1 MKKNSKSKE
10 QTPRVSSVQTGRQR
24 RQPFNLLE
32 RDVPLAAPEEQM
44 YDALRE
50 AIPIID
56 AAIDKLVRLTG
67 GFTVQCNNLSA
78 ERKLNTFLGDVQVG
92 ASGRGINFFI
102 TQFLDR
108 LLTWGT
114 AAAEIVPYSNG
125 EVAALYCANNSD
137 IELKQGENP
146 LELQICTYRD
156 GKLTPVPHPERI
168 IICAHKPMPSEI
180 RGTSLLRG
188 LPFVSSILLKIY
200 NSTGIN
206 WERFGNLRYAVTYKP
221 SGSVL
226 ENTLGSDAVSEISSE
241 WSRAMNSED
250 GVRDFVA
257 VGDVDVKVIGA
268 DNQILDSEIPV
279 RQLLEQII
287 AKLGVPPFM
296 MGLSWS
302 STERMSQ
309 QQADILT
316 SEIESYRALLTPVL
330 RKICRQQLTAMGY
343 ANEPEIIWDDI
354 NLQDEVEL
362 SRARLLNAQASVVEE
377 TDGQIQEEE

>member
-1 MKKNSKSKE
+1 MKKNSKSKSAN
-10 QTPRVSSVQTGRQR
+10 PRVSSVQTGRSR
-24 RQPFNLLE
+24 RQPFNMLE
-32 RDVPLAAPEEQM
+32 RYTPLAAPTEQM

-56 AAIDKLVRLTG
+56 AAIEKLVRLTG
-67 GFTVQCNNLSA
+67 GFKIICHNRSA
-78 ERKLNTFLGDVQVG
+78 ERHLQTFLDNVKVG
-92 ASGRGINFFI
+92 ASGAGINFFI

-125 EVAALYCANNSD
+125 EIAALYCANNSD
-137 IELKQGENP
+137 IELKNGANP
-146 LELQICTYRD
+146 LEIQICTYRD
-156 GKLTPVPHPERI
+156 GEIVPVSHPERI
-168 IICAHKPMPSEI
+168 IISALKPMPGEI

-200 NSTGIN
+200 NAMGAN
-206 WERFGNLRYAVTYKP
+206 WDRFGNLRYAVTYKP

-226 ENTLGSDAVSEISSE
+226 ENTLGGDVVSEISAE
-241 WSRAMNSED
+241 WSRAMNSEE

-268 DNQILDSEIPV
+268 DNQVLDSEVPV
-279 RQLLEQII
+279 RQILEQIV
-287 AKLGVPPFM
+287 AKLGIPPFM
-296 MGLSWS
+296 LGLSWS

-316 SEIESYRALLTPVL
+316 SEIESYRALLTPIL
-330 RKICRQQLTAMGY
+330 RKICRFQLTAMGY
-343 ANEPEIIWDDI
+343 TCEPEIVWDDI
-354 NLQDEVEL
+354 NLQDEVEI
-362 SRARLLNAQASVVEE
+362 SRARLLNAQAMVVEE
-377 TDGQIQEEE
+377 NGNTEGK

>member
-1 MKKNSKSKE
+1 MKKNSKSKSAK
-10 QTPRVSSVQTGRQR
+10 PRVSSAQTGRGR
-24 RQPFNLLE
+24 RQPFNMLE
-32 RDVPLAAPEEQM
+32 RYTPLAAPAEQM

-56 AAIDKLVRLTG
+56 AAIEKLVRLTG
-67 GFTVQCNNLSA
+67 GFKVVCANRSA
-78 ERKLNTFLGDVQVG
+78 ERHLQTFLNDVKVG
-92 ASGRGINFFI
+92 ASGAGINFFI

-125 EVAALYCANNSD
+125 EIAALYCANNSD
-137 IELKQGENP
+137 IELKNGANP
-146 LELQICTYRD
+146 LEIEIYTYRD
-156 GKLTPVPHPERI
+156 GEIVPVIHPERI
-168 IICAHKPMPSEI
+168 IISALKPMPGEI

-200 NSTGIN
+200 NAMGAN
-206 WERFGNLRYAVTYKP
+206 WDRFGNLRYAVTYKP

-226 ENTLGSDAVSEISSE
+226 ENTLGGDVVSEISAE
-241 WSRAMNSED
+241 WSRAMNSEE

-268 DNQILDSEIPV
+268 DNQVLDSEVPV
-279 RQLLEQII
+279 RQILEQIV
-287 AKLGVPPFM
+287 AKLGIPPFM
-296 MGLSWS
+296 LGLSWS

-316 SEIESYRALLTPVL
+316 SEIESYRALLTPIL
-330 RKICRQQLTAMGY
+330 RKICRFQLTAMGY
-343 ANEPEIIWDDI
+343 TCEPEIVWDDI

-362 SRARLLNAQASVVEE
+362 SRARLLNAQAMVVEE
-377 TDGQIQEEE
+377 NGNITEGK

>member
-1 MKKNSKSKE
+1 MKKNSKLKGAK
-10 QTPRVSSVQTGRQR
+10 PRVSSVQTGRSR
-24 RQPFNLLE
+24 RQPFNMLE
-32 RDVPLAAPEEQM
+32 QYTPLAAPTEQM

-56 AAIDKLVRLTG
+56 AAIEKLVRLTG
-67 GFTVQCNNLSA
+67 GFKVVCANRSA
-78 ERKLNTFLGDVQVG
+78 ERYLQTFLNDVKVG
-92 ASGRGINFFI
+92 ASGAGINFFI

-125 EVAALYCANNSD
+125 EIAALYCANNSD
-137 IELKQGENP
+137 IELKNGDNP
-146 LELQICTYRD
+146 LEIEIYTYRD
-156 GKLTPVPHPERI
+156 GEIVPVIHPERI
-168 IICAHKPMPSEI
+168 IISALKPMPGEI

-200 NSTGIN
+200 NAMGAN
-206 WERFGNLRYAVTYKP
+206 WDRFGNLRYAVTYKP

-226 ENTLGSDAVSEISSE
+226 ENTLGGDVVSEISAE
-241 WSRAMNSED
+241 WSRAMNSEE

-268 DNQILDSEIPV
+268 DNQVLDSEVPV
-279 RQLLEQII
+279 RQILEQIV
-287 AKLGVPPFM
+287 AKLGIPPFM
-296 MGLSWS
+296 LGLSWS

-316 SEIESYRALLTPVL
+316 SEIESYRALLTPIL
-330 RKICRQQLTAMGY
+330 RKICRFQLTAMGY
-343 ANEPEIIWDDI
+343 TCEPEIVWDDI

-362 SRARLLNAQASVVEE
+362 SRARLLNAQAMVVEE
-377 TDGQIQEEE
+377 NGNITEGK

>member
-1 MKKNSKSKE
+1 MKKNSKSKSAK
-10 QTPRVSSVQTGRQR
+10 PRVSSVQTGRGR
-24 RQPFNLLE
+24 RQPFNMLE
-32 RDVPLAAPEEQM
+32 RYTPLAAPAEQM

-56 AAIDKLVRLTG
+56 AAIEKLVRLTG
-67 GFTVQCNNLSA
+67 GFKVVCANRGA
-78 ERKLNTFLGDVQVG
+78 ERYLQTFLNDVKVG
-92 ASGRGINFFI
+92 ASGAGINFFV

-125 EVAALYCANNSD
+125 EIAALYCANNSD
-137 IELKQGENP
+137 IELKNGDNP
-146 LELQICTYRD
+146 LEIEIYTYRD
-156 GKLTPVPHPERI
+156 GEIVPVIHPERI
-168 IICAHKPMPSEI
+168 IISALKPMPGEI

-200 NSTGIN
+200 NAMGAN
-206 WERFGNLRYAVTYKP
+206 WDRFGNLRYAVTYKP

-226 ENTLGSDAVSEISSE
+226 ENTLGGDVVSEISAE
-241 WSRAMNSED
+241 WSRAMNSEE

-268 DNQILDSEIPV
+268 DNQVLDSEVPV
-279 RQLLEQII
+279 RQILEQIV
-287 AKLGVPPFM
+287 AKLGIPPFM
-296 MGLSWS
+296 LGLSWS

-316 SEIESYRALLTPVL
+316 SEIESYRALLTPIL
-330 RKICRQQLTAMGY
+330 RKICRFQLTAMGY
-343 ANEPEIIWDDI
+343 TCEPEIVWDDI

-362 SRARLLNAQASVVEE
+362 SRARLLNAQAMVVEE
-377 TDGQIQEEE
+377 NGNITEGK

>member
-1 MKKNSKSKE
+1 MKKKSKGKSNA
-10 QTPRVSSVQTGRQR
+10 PRVSSVQTGRGR
-24 RQPFNLLE
+24 RQPFNVLE
-32 RDVPLAAPEEQM
+32 RYTPLASPAEQM

-50 AIPIID
+50 AIPIVD
-56 AAIDKLVRLTG
+56 AAIEKLVRLTG
-67 GFTVQCNNLSA
+67 NFNVKCSNPIA
-78 ERKLNTFLGDVQVG
+78 EKQLQSFLNDVRVG
-92 ASGRGINFFI
+92 ASGAGISFFI

-125 EVAALYCANNSD
+125 EVAALYCANNRD
-137 IELKQGENP
+137 IELKHGDNP
-146 LELQICTYRD
+146 IEVEICTYHD
-156 GKLTPVPHPERI
+156 GELVPVSHPERI
-168 IICAHKPMPSEI
+168 IISALKPMPGEI

-200 NSTGIN
+200 DAMGVN

-221 SGSVL
+221 TGSVL
-226 ENTLGSDAVSEISSE
+226 ENTLGSDIVSEISAE
-241 WSRAMNSED
+241 WSRAMNSEE

-268 DNQILDSEIPV
+268 DNQVLDSEVPV
-279 RQLLEQII
+279 RQILEQIV
-287 AKLGVPPFM
+287 AKLGIPPFM
-296 MGLSWS
+296 LGLSWS

-316 SEIESYRALLTPVL
+316 SEIESYRALLTPIL
-330 RKICRQQLTAMGY
+330 RKICCFQLTAMGY
-343 ANEPEIIWDDI
+343 TCEPKIVWDDI

-362 SRARLLNAQASVVEE
+362 SRARLLDAQASVVEE
-377 TDGQIQEEE
+377 NVNIKEQE